1 MFNLDRGVFH
11 LREFPLVTDVF
22 SSKRLFERMP
32 SNPLSILNVSIML
45 LLHIYE
51 LAYERTA
58 YWNRIERHGNASAS
72 KLRCMIASF
81 TRVRKGAAILF
92 KQF

>member
-1 MFNLDRGVFH
+1 MFNLDRGLFH
-11 LREFPLVTDVF
+11 LREFPLVTDAF

-58 YWNRIERHGNASAS
+58 YWNRLERHGNASAS
-72 KLRCMIASF
+72 KLAHDCLVREGLQRCSDSF
-81 TRVRKGAAILF
+81 
-92 KQF
+92 